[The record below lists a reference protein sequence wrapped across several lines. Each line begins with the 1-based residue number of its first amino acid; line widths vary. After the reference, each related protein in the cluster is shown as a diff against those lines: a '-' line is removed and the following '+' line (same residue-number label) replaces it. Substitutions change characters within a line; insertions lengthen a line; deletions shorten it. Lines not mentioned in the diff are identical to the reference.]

1 MCPCNERDSMNKD
14 ILLLPFVALF
24 FFGCPPRFRGVVH
37 NIFTPAVVLR
47 AGGHVRLLCTV
58 NVQHDVVAEKSTIRA
73 NVKCPP

>member
-1 MCPCNERDSMNKD
+1 MGPWNERNSMNKD
-14 ILLLPFVALF
+14 TLLLPFVALS
-24 FFGCPPRFRGVVH
+24 FFGCPPPFRALVH
-37 NIFTPAVVLR
+37 NITAAVFLR